1 MTCVQNWQFT
11 QVLTMAHTPSP
22 LSFISNYKCIGVLQT
37 YLNLK
42 MLIAII
48 VILTILTIDGKSA
61 LLDSFSR

>member
-1 MTCVQNWQFT
+1 M
-11 QVLTMAHTPSP
+11 
-22 LSFISNYKCIGVLQT
+22 QT

-48 VILTILTIDGKSA
+48 VILIILTIDGKSA

>member
-1 MTCVQNWQFT
+1 M
-11 QVLTMAHTPSP
+11 
-22 LSFISNYKCIGVLQT
+22 QT